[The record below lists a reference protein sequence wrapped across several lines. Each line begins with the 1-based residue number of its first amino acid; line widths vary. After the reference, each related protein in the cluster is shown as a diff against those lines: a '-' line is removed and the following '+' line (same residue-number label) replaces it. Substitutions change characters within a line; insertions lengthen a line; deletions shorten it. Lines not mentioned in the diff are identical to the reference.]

1 MMKKLLTLLTL
12 LLALNTNIF
21 SQYSN
26 ATINGAWFMNIPPQ
40 NPYGDSLLY
49 IVFDGNGN
57 ITDFSGFC
65 GSIGG
70 TYTVTTGGALAGSL
84 VCDGST
90 FPLTAQLITSTTGS
104 ATADGITWDLTKIS
118 NEGLLGGKLQGS
130 LITQNCGSKSVELY
144 VGNTGLITSATGL
157 MSTVTGRAYSEGG
170 MFMCHLRTG
179 ETNSWNQVSI
189 MGYYSNNL
197 LTGEVG
203 IDNNSCGIN
212 SANLTRVDVISVKQ
226 IVTQS
231 SLSVFPNPSTGKYT
245 INLNDLTNN
254 QKTGLIVF
262 NNLGEVLLTENII
275 NSSAEIDLSKF
286 ASGVYTLSIL
296 NGDQHYFKKLI
307 KE

>member
-1 MMKKLLTLLTL
+1 
-12 LLALNTNIF
+12 
-21 SQYSN
+21 
-26 ATINGAWFMNIPPQ
+26 MNIPPQ

-70 TYTVTTGGALAGSL
+70 TYTVTSGGALTGSL

-245 INLNDLTNN
+245 TNLNDLTNN